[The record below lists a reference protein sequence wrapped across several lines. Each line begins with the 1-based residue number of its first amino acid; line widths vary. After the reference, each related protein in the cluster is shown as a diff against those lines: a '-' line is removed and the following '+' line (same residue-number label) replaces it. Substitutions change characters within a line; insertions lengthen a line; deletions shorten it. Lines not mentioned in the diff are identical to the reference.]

1 MAVRSITLTPYT
13 LLCGGEESLSVSGG
27 QFDLE
32 SLVGVVTTEVDL
44 DSLDLSLQFA
54 GLPGSCLPNVV
65 ERDGHHSQGVVTV
78 DRENGGGK
86 DVHESKTIPQTS
98 FMAVKIVKS
107 SPQNLTLI
115 CERGTHCSMEEAT
128 SLKPWREVSL

>member
-1 MAVRSITLTPYT
+1 MPVRSITLTPYT

-44 DSLDLSLQFA
+44 DSLDFGLQFA

-78 DRENGGGK
+78 DRESGGAGDI
-86 DVHESKTIPQTS
+86 DVHESKMIPQTS

-115 CERGTHCSMEEAT
+115 CEREELT
-128 SLKPWREVSL
+128 VPWRRPHP